1 MLLSIAYRNIWRN
14 PLRTWIL
21 VCSIA
26 VGMFA
31 GIFSLAFSTGMLRQK
46 TEDTIYNELSHLQT
60 HKKKFADM
68 NDLNLFFPDA
78 YEKCIEIG
86 SIKGVKSTTYRI
98 IINSIISSDKATS
111 GVKISGVVPEIEKTT
126 TNIHKNIIDGN
137 YFTSHNKNS
146 ILISQDVAKKLHLKV
161 KSNVLL
167 QFQDLEGTVTK
178 NKFTVCGIYKTGN
191 IAFDDGNV
199 FVRYDDL
206 RRLSKL
212 PRNSAHE
219 IAINVDDKDNM
230 ISIGEKIN
238 ELFPYLTTENWK
250 ELAPILSMMNKNNF
264 LSTYLLI
271 ILILIAL
278 SFGITNSMC
287 MVILDR
293 IKELGMLMAVGM
305 NKVRIFSMLML
316 ETIKITVLGGFIG
329 IFLGMV
335 AIEISGA
342 TGLNIS
348 SYENEIREMG
358 FDSIVHPYIYNNQL
372 FWVILLVLITA
383 ILSSIYPALKSL
395 KYKPTDSIKS
405 E

>member
-1 MLLSIAYRNIWRN
+1 M
-14 PLRTWIL
+14 
-21 VCSIA
+21 
-26 VGMFA
+26 
-31 GIFSLAFSTGMLRQK
+31 
-46 TEDTIYNELSHLQT
+46 
-60 HKKKFADM
+60 
-68 NDLNLFFPDA
+68 
-78 YEKCIEIG
+78 
-86 SIKGVKSTTYRI
+86 
-98 IINSIISSDKATS
+98 
-111 GVKISGVVPEIEKTT
+111 
-126 TNIHKNIIDGN
+126 
-137 YFTSHNKNS
+137 
-146 ILISQDVAKKLHLKV
+146 
-161 KSNVLL
+161 L